1 MMDVNRCQHL
11 CKIDSHHY
19 PREAET
25 FDLRIRE
32 SRNSFD
38 GSVLITLFAAT
49 EPTGKNTVKYE
60 TRRGIIIKDKV
71 IGVFTKSPQYKNIPL
86 KLT

>member
-1 MMDVNRCQHL
+1 MDVDRCQHL
-11 CKIDSHHY
+11 CKIESHHY

-32 SRNSFD
+32 PRNSFD
-38 GSVLITLFAAT
+38 GSVGITLFAAT

-60 TRRGIIIKDKV
+60 TRRGIVIRDKV
-71 IGVFTKSPQYKNIPL
+71 RNWSFS
-86 KLT
+86 